1 MCQLFLF
8 PQMPKG
14 SDDTWAQK
22 LYNTLL
28 KQNAHFDKPRLSNR
42 AFIIHHFADK
52 VLNRPVNH
60 IYVSCWGGITSVWS
74 LHALRVSAWISSQC
88 SGLFPQCVL
97 GQAPDAC

>member
-22 LYNTLL
+22 LYNTHL
-28 KQNAHFDKPRLSNR
+28 KQNAYFDKPRLSNK

-52 VLNRPVNH
+52 VKPTHVVCREAALQFSGYRRPQRGPSDV
-60 IYVSCWGGITSVWS
+60 
-74 LHALRVSAWISSQC
+74 LF
-88 SGLFPQCVL
+88 GLADV
-97 GQAPDAC
+97 